1 MKTKEE
7 LNELKQNC
15 IELSKKLKE
24 LSDDELKFVIGGVD
38 LDIPI
43 NEKGAFASAF
53 LRLTCEFKFNTDVH
67 EGGHID
73 LK

>member
-15 IELSKKLKE
+15 IELSNKLKQ
-24 LSDDELKFVIGGVD
+24 LTDDELKLVIGGVD

-53 LRLTCEFKFNTDVH
+53 LGLTCKFKFNTDIR
-67 EGGHID
+67 EGGHIGI
-73 LK
+73 K

>member
-7 LNELKQNC
+7 LNELKQNF
-15 IELSKKLKE
+15 IELGNKLKE
-24 LSDDELKFVIGGVD
+24 LTDDELKLVIGGVD

-53 LRLTCEFKFNTDVH
+53 GLTCEFKFNNDMG

-73 LK
+73 IR

>member
-15 IELSKKLKE
+15 IELGNKLKE
-24 LSDDELKFVIGGVD
+24 LSDDELKLVIGGVD

-43 NEKGAFASAF
+43 NEKGAFASA
-53 LRLTCEFKFNTDVH
+53 LGLTCGFKFNTDIG
-67 EGGHID
+67 EGGHIGIR
-73 LK
+73 

>member
-15 IELSKKLKE
+15 IELGNKLKE
-24 LSDDELKFVIGGVD
+24 LTDDELKLVIGGVD

-53 LRLTCEFKFNTDVH
+53 GLTCEFKFNAEVS
-67 EGGHID
+67 EGGHIGFR
-73 LK
+73 

>member
-15 IELSKKLKE
+15 IELSNKLKE
-24 LSDDELKFVIGGVD
+24 LTDDELKLVTGGFD

-43 NEKGAFASAF
+43 NEKGAYASVF
-53 LRLTCEFKFNTDVH
+53 GLTCEFMFNTDTG

-73 LK
+73 IK

>member
-15 IELSKKLKE
+15 IELGNKLKE
-24 LSDDELKFVIGGVD
+24 LSDDELKLVIGGVD

-53 LRLTCEFKFNTDVH
+53 GLTCEFKFNTVVS

-73 LK
+73 IK

>member
-24 LSDDELKFVIGGVD
+24 LNLCNFNSKHNVSTESLKVLSSSIKQIGSYFESFS
-38 LDIPI
+38 IS
-43 NEKGAFASAF
+43 K
-53 LRLTCEFKFNTDVH
+53 
-67 EGGHID
+67 
-73 LK
+73 

>member
-24 LSDDELKFVIGGVD
+24 LTDDELKLVIGGVD

-53 LRLTCEFKFNTDVH
+53 GSPSEFKSNADVS
-67 EGGHID
+67 EGGHIGIR
-73 LK
+73 